1 MSDGG
6 QSTPATE
13 RPGHPG
19 WICTKCAKLVSSRP
33 FGRCHDCGGIFRE
46 ATREDALCDRCGDS
60 EGNRLLDRSGDYDR
74 LCESCTQC
82 LDLRTRRSWDTE
94 TDRAEGGDGR

>member
-1 MSDGG
+1 MTSEQSSD
-6 QSTPATE
+6 ATK
-13 RPGHPG
+13 RPGHPS
-19 WICTKCAKLVSSRP
+19 WICAKCAKLVSSRP

-74 LCESCTQC
+74 LCESCIQY
-82 LDLRTRRSWDTE
+82 LGLRTRRLWDTPR
-94 TDRAEGGDGR
+94 TSDDGR